1 MPSDDLHIEMWR
13 HPLDDATAD
22 RLLAGEIAPDDA
34 PPGYGHLASLIR
46 RARTESGGI
55 SPSRRAAAVSAMAA
69 AVTYPERSQRGS
81 KRMLGKLLSL
91 KALGIAL
98 PAVALTAG
106 TAAAATN
113 SLPAPAQTAIHNA
126 LSKVGISVPDGNS
139 SSASPVGPNASGPA
153 EFGLCTAYAANGG
166 HASSN
171 SVAFKN
177 LTAAATAAGESVTQY
192 CAAVTTTTSS
202 STSSSPSSISAVGPN
217 ASGPA
222 EFGLCTAYA
231 ASGGHMSS
239 NSVAFKNLMA
249 AATAAGESVSQ
260 YCTGV
265 MPGGTASSSISSV
278 NHPTSSSN
286 PGSSHR
292 STSGSDHA
300 NHSTPAGPPSSTP
313 GSGHANHT
321 TPAGPPTSTPASSH
335 TSTSTPAGPPSS
347 TPASGSH
354 G

>member
-1 MPSDDLHIEMWR
+1 MPSDDLHVEMWR

-22 RLLAGEIAPDDA
+22 RLLAGEIVPDDA

-69 AVTYPERSQRGS
+69 AVTYEQRSQRGS

-113 SLPAPAQTAIHNA
+113 SLPAPAQTAIHDV
-126 LSKVGISVPDGNS
+126 LSKVGISVPNGHS
-139 SSASPVGPNASGPA
+139 GGATPVGPSATGPA

-166 HASSN
+166 HMSSK
-171 SVAFKN
+171 SVAFRN
-177 LTAAATAAGESVTQY
+177 LTAAATAAGESVTQL
-192 CAAVTTTTSS
+192 CATVTT
-202 STSSSPSSISAVGPN
+202 STSSSSSSTSAVGPN

-222 EFGLCTAYA
+222 EYGLCTAYA

-239 NSVAFKNLMA
+239 SSVAFKNLMA

-260 YCTGV
+260 YCAGV
-265 MPGGTASSSISSV
+265 VPGGTASSSSSSV
-278 NHPTSSSN
+278 SSGNHPTSSSN
-286 PGSSHR
+286 PGSSHH
-292 STSGSDHA
+292 STSGSSHA
-300 NHSTPAGPPSSTP
+300 NQT
-313 GSGHANHT
+313 
-321 TPAGPPTSTPASSH
+321 
-335 TSTSTPAGPPSS
+335 TPAGPPSS